1 MKKIIFF
8 LLILLFSSCKEENNN
23 FNSNN
28 FSSDLRTPEEAIVE
42 VSQLWNQVFSDYS
55 TKGNFSM
62 PSVDNINII

>member
-28 FSSDLRTPEEAIVE
+28 FSSDLRTPEEAIVK
-42 VSQLWNQVFSDYS
+42 VSQLWKQV
-55 TKGNFSM
+55 
-62 PSVDNINII
+62 ILHQEQEHILI

>member
-28 FSSDLRTPEEAIVE
+28 FSAYLRTPEEAIVE
-42 VSQLWNQVFSDYS
+42 VSQLWNQVFLHQEQEH
-55 TKGNFSM
+55 
-62 PSVDNINII
+62 ILI